1 MAKLSGYPIATYYE
15 CSAPSWEEK
24 AFAEDAAGCVWPPRS
39 YSCSFCRR
47 EFPSAQA
54 LGGHMNVHRRDRARL
69 LSQTA
74 SEDEGTHVSSHL
86 LLSSAAAA
94 AAGHPNPYPDSRVP
108 FLRLDIH
115 VSEVLHLGGEGEG
128 EGEGVAWNFKKLDRK
143 RSWIEYDED
152 DEGIMISSNR
162 RRRRRIVSHE
172 PGHSFDFMNR
182 EQQMDHIP
190 VEELDLELRLG

>member
-15 CSAPSWEEK
+15 CSSAPSWEEK

-94 AAGHPNPYPDSRVP
+94 AGHPNPYPDSRVP
-108 FLRLDIH
+108 FLQ
-115 VSEVLHLGGEGEG
+115 GEG